1 MKTLS
6 IIAVVLSAFASIMSI
21 SGIDNGCFTHGGI
34 EHPEIFPTYLVIS
47 LFFLAF
53 AITALVG
60 AFKKPKSVN
69 Q

>member
-6 IIAVVLSAFASIMSI
+6 IIAVIFSVFASIMSI
-21 SGIDNGCFTHGGI
+21 AGIDNGCFNHDGS
-34 EHPEIFPTYLVIS
+34 EHPEIFPTYLVIN

-53 AITALVG
+53 SITALVG